1 MHLFIYPVS
10 HRGAFTLIIDFTSIF
25 ACEGMA
31 GRLSKIQNLGL
42 KG

>member
-1 MHLFIYPVS
+1 MHLSIYPAS

-42 KG
+42 EG